1 MAPLPVQDDGFQRS
15 TSERVAVDWETLFEA
30 APATPEGMQR
40 SKSIVE
46 FQQLMRQDAQAALR
60 TELDKLIDAAE
71 ESDKEFFNNEFSAFA
86 NLFERF
92 LQERGPSIEW
102 NKIRPPREG
111 MIKPYSDM
119 VSACPKGQE
128 KAFLDKLVVIK
139 LNGGLG
145 TSMGCTGPKS
155 MISVR
160 SGLNF
165 LDLTVQQIEHLN
177 KTYETNVPLVL
188 MNSFNTEEDTKKILR
203 KYNNCQ
209 VDIKMFNQHRFPRI
223 NKETLLPVAT
233 KDPYTPKDGWYPPGH
248 GDFYG
253 ALYDSGLIEEFKK
266 QGKEIIFLSNIDNLG
281 ATVDMNILAHMSTN
295 PDNEYCME
303 VTDKTRADVKGGTL
317 IDYEGKARLLEIA
330 QVPKEHVDEFKSVSK
345 FKIFNTNNLWMRLDA
360 VDRLCKNGKI
370 EDMEIIIN
378 EKSLSNGT
386 NVIQLETA
394 SGAAIKNFDNAIGVN
409 VPRSRFLPVKKTS
422 DLMLVMSN
430 LYELKSGSL
439 VMSSKRQ
446 FKTTPLVKLGD
457 EHFKKVA
464 KYLSRFKTIPD
475 MLEAD
480 HLTVSGDV
488 SFGKDVSLKGTVII
502 IANHGDRIDIPSGAV
517 LENKIVSGN
526 LRILDH

>member
-1 MAPLPVQDDGFQRS
+1 
-15 TSERVAVDWETLFEA
+15 
-30 APATPEGMQR
+30 
-40 SKSIVE
+40 
-46 FQQLMRQDAQAALR
+46 
-60 TELDKLIDAAE
+60 
-71 ESDKEFFNNEFSAFA
+71 
-86 NLFERF
+86 
-92 LQERGPSIEW
+92 
-102 NKIRPPREG
+102 

-317 IDYEGKARLLEIA
+317 TT
-330 QVPKEHVDEFKSVSK
+330 KEKPDF
-345 FKIFNTNNLWMRLDA
+345 W
-360 VDRLCKNGKI
+360 
-370 EDMEIIIN
+370 
-378 EKSLSNGT
+378 KSLKS
-386 NVIQLETA
+386 QK
-394 SGAAIKNFDNAIGVN
+394 S
-409 VPRSRFLPVKKTS
+409 TS
-422 DLMLVMSN
+422 TSSN
-430 LYELKSGSL
+430 LSPSSRSSTQTTSG
-439 VMSSKRQ
+439 
-446 FKTTPLVKLGD
+446 
-457 EHFKKVA
+457 
-464 KYLSRFKTIPD
+464 
-475 MLEAD
+475 
-480 HLTVSGDV
+480 
-488 SFGKDVSLKGTVII
+488 
-502 IANHGDRIDIPSGAV
+502 
-517 LENKIVSGN
+517 
-526 LRILDH
+526 

>member
-1 MAPLPVQDDGFQRS
+1 MSFQRS
-15 TSERVAVDWETLFEA
+15 SSGTGDPVRPAVDWETLFEST
-30 APATPEGMQR
+30 PAIPEGMQR

-60 TELDKLIDAAE
+60 SELDRLNDNAN
-71 ESDKEFFNNEFSAFA
+71 KEDQAYFANEFNSFA

-92 LQERGPSIEW
+92 LQARGPSIDWELI
-102 NKIRPPREG
+102 KPPADG
-111 MIKPYSDM
+111 MIRKYDDIKRLET
-119 VSACPKGQE
+119 PKITGHEQ
-128 KAFLDKLVVIK
+128 AMLSKLVVVK

-155 MISVR
+155 LISVR

-177 KTYETNVPLVL
+177 KTYNVNVPLVL
-188 MNSFNTEEDTKKILR
+188 MNSFNTEDDTKKILR

-233 KDPYTPKDGWYPPGH
+233 KDPYSPKDAWYPPGH
-248 GDFYG
+248 GDFYM
-253 ALYDSGLIEEFKK
+253 ALYDSGLIEEFKAA
-266 QGKEIIFLSNIDNLG
+266 GKEIIFLSNIDNLG
-281 ATVDMNILAHMSTN
+281 ATVDINILSSMISN
-295 PDNEYCME
+295 PENEYCME

-317 IDYEGKARLLEIA
+317 IEYEGRARLLEIA
-330 QVPKEHVDEFKSVSK
+330 QVPKEYVDEFKSVAK
-345 FKIFNTNNLWMRLDA
+345 FKIFNTNNLWCRVDA
-360 VDRLCKNGKI
+360 VDRLCKNGQI
-370 EDMEIIIN
+370 EDMEIIVN
-378 EKSLSNGT
+378 EKTLSNGT

-394 SGAAIKNFDNAIGVN
+394 SGAAIKNFNSAIGIN

-439 VMSSKRQ
+439 IMSQDRQ

-457 EHFKKVA
+457 EHFKKVS
-464 KYLSRFKTIPD
+464 KFLSRFKTIPD
-475 MLEAD
+475 VLEAD